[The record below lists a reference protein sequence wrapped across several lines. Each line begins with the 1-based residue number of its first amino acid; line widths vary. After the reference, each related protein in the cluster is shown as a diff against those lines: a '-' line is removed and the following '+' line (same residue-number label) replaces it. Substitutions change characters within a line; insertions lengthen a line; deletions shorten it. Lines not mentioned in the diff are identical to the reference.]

1 MSFVGINILGTPPGG
16 TEHVTA
22 PHMHELAFVMY
33 ADPDVSDVM
42 LKLEAR
48 RTSEQTAGRSEYLAK
63 LRHALSGL
71 EVAARDLGERHARKK
86 KAVDDKKYD
95 EAAGLKKEID
105 GDRERAYK
113 KFRVRMDLLRFRY
126 FFSFAKMPTRQKSML
141 SEL

>member
-1 MSFVGINILGTPPGG
+1 
-16 TEHVTA
+16 
-22 PHMHELAFVMY
+22 MHELAFVMY